1 MELKIDIEF
10 QSKIPPLTGD
20 ELFALQQSI
29 MQEGRLIS
37 PIVVWNG
44 VIVDGHNRY
53 NIIRNHP
60 EIKYEIYEKEFD
72 DRNDAIV
79 WICKNQLGRRNLT
92 PEQKKYLIGKQYEAE
107 KASHGADHFQGNQ
120 YAKVVSG
127 QNDHSPKM
135 TTRERIAKETDT
147 SESYVR
153 RAEEYA
159 NAVDLAEEAVPGIKG
174 EILSGKLS
182 ATNAEIIKFN
192 DTAPEL
198 RAAYAENLR
207 LPRKK
212 KTRKKRATGVIIPE
226 DAPTMPKR
234 SKIDRLSIEDEL
246 SIIVSALDY
255 LMLKW
260 GDVLKFNRDRIQEAE
275 FFDGMCEY
283 IDELYEYLELV
294 EEIIHRSDRNAKGA
308 CYAENE

>member
-1 MELKIDIEF
+1 MELKIDNVF
-10 QSKIPPLTGD
+10 QSKIPPLTAE

-92 PEQKKYLIGKQYEAE
+92 PEQKRYLVGKQYEAE
-107 KASHGADHFQGNQ
+107 KACRGRGADAIRNENGQFAQKYQNDTT
-120 YAKVVSG
+120 G
-127 QNDHSPKM
+127 QNEN
-135 TTRERIAKETDT
+135 TGERIARQNNM
-147 SESYVR
+147 SRISVL

-159 NAVDLAEEAVPGIKG
+159 NAVDLAEEAAPGMKG
-174 EILSGKLS
+174 EILSGAIS
-182 ATNAEIIKFN
+182 ATNAEIVKFA

-198 RAAYAENLR
+198 RAAYAEKLR
-207 LPRKK
+207 QPRPPKAKKNRITQTGPCYDFTSAPAPVRKK
-212 KTRKKRATGVIIPE
+212 PDRPTIDEELCLVAEGIDDLMLRWGEVLTHNTDRYQEPE
-226 DAPTMPKR
+226 FLNGMNECIT
-234 SKIDRLSIEDEL
+234 E
-246 SIIVSALDY
+246 VYDY
-255 LMLKW
+255 LKM
-260 GDVLKFNRDRIQEAE
+260 VENRIR
-275 FFDGMCEY
+275 G
-283 IDELYEYLELV
+283 LE
-294 EEIIHRSDRNAKGA
+294 
-308 CYAENE
+308 